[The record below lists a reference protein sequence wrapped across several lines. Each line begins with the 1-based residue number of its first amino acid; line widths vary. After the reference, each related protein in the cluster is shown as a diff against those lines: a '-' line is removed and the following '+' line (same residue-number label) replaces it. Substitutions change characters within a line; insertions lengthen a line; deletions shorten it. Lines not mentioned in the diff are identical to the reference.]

1 MTDRPEE
8 QQNDLLKDPAF
19 LRGLTMR
26 RMTRRD
32 LFRSAGVG
40 AGALSLGAILAAC
53 GGTSADGGG
62 GGDGGTGGGGGDG
75 GIDWNAEPN
84 GTLNFA
90 NWPLYIDKA
99 KVNGQVTYPVA
110 RRVHRRDRHRGQ
122 VPGVDQLERR
132 VLRQDPA
139 AAGGRAVD
147 RMGHHRHHERH
158 HAGHVAPAGVPGAA
172 AHG

>member
-62 GGDGGTGGGGGDG
+62 GGDGGHG
-75 GIDWNAEPN
+75 
-84 GTLNFA
+84 
-90 NWPLYIDKA
+90 
-99 KVNGQVTYPVA
+99 
-110 RRVHRRDRHRGQ
+110 RRRRRRRHR
-122 VPGVDQLERR
+122 LERR
-132 VLRQDPA
+132 A
-139 AAGGRAVD
+139 
-147 RMGHHRHHERH
+147 ERH
-158 HAGHVAPAGVPGAA
+158 A
-172 AHG
+172 